1 MQTRIKHVV
10 DQVACN
16 DHDEHDTFEIRSDS
30 KPYKRKRKSQ
40 AQAHLHRVHTN
51 SAWTQDRYY
60 THTHTTEICSTNRMP
75 HKPKSHNTQARN
87 KHVDITL
94 TRGTLCDQYL
104 QICTISHESPWH
116 LKMPDESLHLQMYAE
131 ASGKG
136 IHQNMSSYVDPRISG
151 VDDKR

>member
-1 MQTRIKHVV
+1 MIMMSMTPLRYARTPNHTKEKGKAKLRRTCIAYIPTVHGRRT
-10 DQVACN
+10 
-16 DHDEHDTFEIRSDS
+16 DTT
-30 KPYKRKRKSQ
+30 
-40 AQAHLHRVHTN
+40 HTH
-51 SAWTQDRYY
+51 TH